1 MLILSLEYPR
11 DLRILLESWP
21 SSGIIVFSLAF
32 LLATLIAHLGTLMV
46 LVLVKPLVKKF
57 FAVLVFKKSPNVFT
71 SPQGTL
77 FFDSILLINF
87 IGNFFV
93 QLLTILSIFFLI

>member
-1 MLILSLEYPR
+1 
-11 DLRILLESWP
+11 
-21 SSGIIVFSLAF
+21 
-32 LLATLIAHLGTLMV
+32 MV

-77 FFDSILLINF
+77 FFDSISNVF
-87 IGNFFV
+87 PQFV
-93 QLLTILSIFFLI
+93 FPLTVSRVLASSAGSARARRRPAVSE